1 MNSSK
6 ITFNNASGYDRMMGV
21 WSQSVGDVFL
31 NWLNF
36 NQGDRWLDIGCGT
49 GALTEQIVNRC
60 SPLEV
65 VGVDPSED
73 QLEFARARITMVGSS
88 FEVADAMD
96 LPFESDRFDKAVMA
110 LVLFFIPDPKRGL
123 DEMIRVT
130 KKGGVVSAY
139 VWDIPGSGFPGEPI
153 HAELRSMKYNYPLP
167 PSVNI
172 SSMNN
177 LKALWHTRELKFIET
192 KTINVCRSFENFEE
206 FWEITSNSS
215 AFKSLL
221 SEMEREKFEELKCR
235 VRQRIPARVDG
246 GISYSSWANA
256 IRGVVS

>member
-1 MNSSK
+1 MNSPK

-96 LPFESDRFDKAVMA
+96 LPF
-110 LVLFFIPDPKRGL
+110 
-123 DEMIRVT
+123 
-130 KKGGVVSAY
+130 
-139 VWDIPGSGFPGEPI
+139 
-153 HAELRSMKYNYPLP
+153 
-167 PSVNI
+167 
-172 SSMNN
+172 
-177 LKALWHTRELKFIET
+177 
-192 KTINVCRSFENFEE
+192 
-206 FWEITSNSS
+206 
-215 AFKSLL
+215 
-221 SEMEREKFEELKCR
+221 
-235 VRQRIPARVDG
+235 
-246 GISYSSWANA
+246 
-256 IRGVVS
+256 